1 MLEAVGADPGEIFEQ
16 NMREQLILENLV
28 QVRVIARRIHDR
40 LPASVCLE
48 DLISAGI
55 VGLIAAVDRYD
66 PNQEVKLR
74 TYAEYKI
81 RGAILDSLRGLDI
94 VPRLQR
100 KRAKLIEAAI
110 SSLEQ
115 QHQRTPSEDEISA
128 HLRISTLEYHRWL
141 SDVACA
147 GIVNVADGGR
157 DGEGTMN
164 VLEQLAADQ
173 DGPLDVIERTQLE
186 ALLACAI
193 EKMPQLERTI
203 LSLYYY
209 EEMTLREITQVLDL
223 HESRI
228 SQLKTQAVLRLR
240 SYIQKR
246 WSRPAST
253 EGKGQSI
260 S

>member
-115 QHQRTPSEDEISA
+115 QHQR
-128 HLRISTLEYHRWL
+128 
-141 SDVACA
+141 
-147 GIVNVADGGR
+147 
-157 DGEGTMN
+157 
-164 VLEQLAADQ
+164 
-173 DGPLDVIERTQLE
+173 IERQCRCNFQGTLASVRQFNRRYALE
-186 ALLACAI
+186 
-193 EKMPQLERTI
+193 PR
-203 LSLYYY
+203 
-209 EEMTLREITQVLDL
+209 
-223 HESRI
+223 
-228 SQLKTQAVLRLR
+228 
-240 SYIQKR
+240 
-246 WSRPAST
+246 
-253 EGKGQSI
+253 
-260 S
+260 